1 MLEPKVKYQVHIQD
15 TAWQD
20 ERIEG
25 GLAGTEGKGRRIEA
39 IKINLS
45 EASTNAK

>member
-25 GLAGTEGKGRRIEA
+25 GLAGTEGKEEEL
-39 IKINLS
+39 KQ
-45 EASTNAK
+45 